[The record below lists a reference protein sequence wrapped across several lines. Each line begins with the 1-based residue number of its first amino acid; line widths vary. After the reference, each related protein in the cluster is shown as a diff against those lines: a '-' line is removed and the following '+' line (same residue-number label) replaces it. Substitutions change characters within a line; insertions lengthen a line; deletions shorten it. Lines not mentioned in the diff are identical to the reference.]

1 MKGGGPEGDPWV
13 FVCSKCSPFF
23 CKTSLD
29 DNLGP
34 FLNIFKY
41 ISRLGGPIWMK
52 FGMMIEN
59 MKRYL
64 CKV

>member
-1 MKGGGPEGDPWV
+1 MKAGDVAMPRKIV
-13 FVCSKCSPFF
+13 ACSKCSPFF

-41 ISRLGGPIWMK
+41 ISRLAGPIWMK
-52 FGMMIEN
+52 FEMMIEN